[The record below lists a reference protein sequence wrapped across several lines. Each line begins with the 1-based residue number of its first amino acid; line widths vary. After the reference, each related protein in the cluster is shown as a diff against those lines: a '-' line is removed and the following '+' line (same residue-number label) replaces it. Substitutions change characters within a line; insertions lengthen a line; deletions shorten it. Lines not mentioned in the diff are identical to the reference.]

1 MIKRII
7 GTLATLGIVAVLVF
21 VIMGRGEYSSA
32 LTIEAKSHAVS
43 VEAEPVAEP
52 LQTEAPDSLATDSLA
67 TETPQVEPQQ

>member
-21 VIMGRGEYSSA
+21 VIMGRAEYSSA
-32 LTIEAKSHAVS
+32 LTFEAKPLSVS

-52 LQTEAPDSLATDSLA
+52 LQTDAPDSIA
-67 TETPQVEPQQ
+67 TENPQIEPQAAPQQ

>member
-21 VIMGRGEYSSA
+21 VIMGRAEYSSA
-32 LTIEAKSHAVS
+32 LTFEAKPLSVS

-52 LQTEAPDSLATDSLA
+52 LQTDTPDSIA
-67 TETPQVEPQQ
+67 TERPQIEPQQ

>member
-7 GTLATLGIVAVLVF
+7 GTLATLSIVAVLVF

-32 LTIEAKSHAVS
+32 LTFETDPHAVS
-43 VEAEPVAEP
+43 VEAKQTVEPI
-52 LQTEAPDSLATDSLA
+52 QTEAADSIA

>member
-32 LTIEAKSHAVS
+32 LTIETKSHAVN
-43 VEAEPVAEP
+43 VEAEPIAEP
-52 LQTEAPDSLATDSLA
+52 LQTEVPDSIA